1 VEQLIFSMPGAAK
14 MAKKN
19 FQEFVYNFL
28 GPEYT
33 SPVIIKSK
41 IQLNAYGKILPI
53 DVVASYSTKVA
64 LVKADGTMRELK
76 RHEWK
81 YVNDGFEVTSDEGKI
96 GDEFDVMAKAEVDIL
111 STTFTGVLG
120 GSSSTSSGGRWIEA
134 EPIEMDAHHLGV
146 IEEKIKELGM
156 KQEFADCQ

>member
-1 VEQLIFSMPGAAK
+1 MEQLIFSMPGAAK
-14 MAKKN
+14 TAKKN

-64 LVKADGTMRELK
+64 LVKADGTM
-76 RHEWK
+76 
-81 YVNDGFEVTSDEGKI
+81 
-96 GDEFDVMAKAEVDIL
+96 
-111 STTFTGVLG
+111 
-120 GSSSTSSGGRWIEA
+120 
-134 EPIEMDAHHLGV
+134 
-146 IEEKIKELGM
+146 
-156 KQEFADCQ
+156 

>member
-1 VEQLIFSMPGAAK
+1 V
-14 MAKKN
+14 
-19 FQEFVYNFL
+19 
-28 GPEYT
+28 
-33 SPVIIKSK
+33 
-41 IQLNAYGKILPI
+41 PI

-81 YVNDGFEVTSDEGKI
+81 YVNDGFEVTIDEGKI